1 MELSREMRE
10 QFELLRTLIL
20 TDQIPMEYVPRFVLQ
35 YPGLGE
41 YMLEQSDAAR
51 AAHAPQRSA

>member
-41 YMLEQSDAAR
+41 YMLEQSDTT
-51 AAHAPQRSA
+51 HAL